1 MTVIISG
8 SMNGHS
14 TAGLVAQPAYRRFL
28 SDMTDERGVIPKA
41 MLRHPELAALEE
53 QRQRLVTALQEA
65 GRPNGPPQLSDEEYI
80 AARTK
85 ALRDGGEMP
94 APPPPQA
101 ATDEYARRRARDIEA
116 AGRALLALA
125 DDICAALR
133 KHPEW
138 EQEQRS
144 EIAALRAEAEQ
155 KRREAEQAEREA
167 ESGKVLVLWLER
179 AAQDELFVVTTP

>member
-1 MTVIISG
+1 MTVLSAA
-8 SMNGHS
+8 MNGHS
-14 TAGLVAQPAYRRFL
+14 TAGLVGQPAYRRFL

-53 QRQRLVTALQEA
+53 QRQRLVAALDDA
-65 GRPNGPPQLSDEEYI
+65 RRPSGPPQMTDEQYI

-101 ATDEYARRRARDIEA
+101 ATDEYTRRRARDVEA

-133 KHPEW
+133 DHPEW
-138 EQEQRS
+138 EREQRND
-144 EIAALRAEAEQ
+144 IAALRAEAEQ
-155 KRREAEQAEREA
+155 KRREAEQAERKA
-167 ESGKVLVLWLER
+167 ESGKVLALWLER
-179 AAQDELFVVTTP
+179 AAQEGESHGVV